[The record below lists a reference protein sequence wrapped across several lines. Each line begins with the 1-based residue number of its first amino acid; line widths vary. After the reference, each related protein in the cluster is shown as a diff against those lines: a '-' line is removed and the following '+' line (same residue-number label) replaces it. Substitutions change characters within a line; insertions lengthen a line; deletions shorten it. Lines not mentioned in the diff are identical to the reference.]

1 MEYDERRYLYVCEGI
16 TDEDKLKKLGCLF
29 VIVTGGKY
37 IRSEII
43 AFLKEVHSY
52 RQIVLVLDPDGPGN
66 QIEKRLTEELGNC
79 LSVKAKKKD
88 AIKHGKVGIAE
99 MEMTDL
105 KGLMRPY
112 ILHDI
117 TSDEMLSFDEYLF
130 YDLKLVGKG
139 SKERRDKLVRKYHI
153 PFTSKKN
160 VEDCLLM
167 LGITEN
173 EIKECIDE

>member
-1 MEYDERRYLYVCEGI
+1 MEFDDRRYLYVCEGI

-29 VIVTGGKY
+29 VVCTGGKY
-37 IRSEII
+37 IRPEII
-43 AFLKEVHSY
+43 DFLKEVRSY

-66 QIEKRLTEELGNC
+66 RIEERLIQELGDC
-79 LSVKAKKKD
+79 LVVKAKQKD

-99 MEMTDL
+99 MDIEVL
-105 KGLMRPY
+105 KGLLRPY

-117 TSDEMLSFDEYLF
+117 TSDEQLSFDEYLF
-130 YDLKLVGKG
+130 YDLKLEGPG
-139 SKERRDKLVRKYHI
+139 SKERRNKLVEKYNI

-167 LGITEN
+167 LGITKE
-173 EIKECIDE
+173 EIEECVNG